1 MSTKKKGRP
10 EHDWDSIRQ
19 EYISTNISIKDLA
32 KKYKVRERTVAEY
45 CSKEEWVAKRK
56 KYKQDVSKK
65 VTSKLASKMATKKAD
80 EFMEI
85 LDLTGL
91 AQKKLREQLQKDN
104 LKTSDLRN
112 IMESLEIAERVT
124 RNIVGTPTTMQ
135 AHRIKTETERLEL
148 DKKKAS
154 ELDQTNEHHVYI
166 AGWKEEW
173 GK

>member
-65 VTSKLASKMATKKAD
+65 VTSKLASKMAAKKAD
-80 EFMEI
+80 EFAQI
-85 LDLTGL
+85 LNLTSM
-91 AQKKLREQLQKDN
+91 AQTRILEMMQRDN
-104 LKTSDLRN
+104 LKTSDIRN
-112 IMESLEIAERVT
+112 LVESLEIAERVT

-135 AHRIKTETERLEL
+135 KHRIKMEKERLEL

>member
-1 MSTKKKGRP
+1 MSNNKKGRP

-65 VTSKLASKMATKKAD
+65 VTSKLATKTAAKKAD
-80 EFMEI
+80 EFAQI
-85 LDLTGL
+85 LNLTSM
-91 AQKKLREQLQKDN
+91 AQTRILEMMQRDN
-104 LKTSDLRN
+104 LKTSDIRN
-112 IMESLEIAERVT
+112 LVESLEIAERVT

-135 AHRIKTETERLEL
+135 AHRIKTETEKLEL
-148 DKKKAS
+148 EKKKA
-154 ELDQTNEHHVYI
+154 EVTDQVQDHHVYI
-166 AGWKEEW
+166 QGWSEEW
-173 GK
+173 DK

>member
-65 VTSKLASKMATKKAD
+65 VTSKLATKTAAKKAN
-80 EFMEI
+80 EFAQI
-85 LDLTGL
+85 LDLTSM
-91 AQKKLREQLQKDN
+91 AQTRILEMMQRDN
-104 LKTSDLRN
+104 LKTSDIRN
-112 IMESLEIAERVT
+112 LVESLEIAERVT

>member
-1 MSTKKKGRP
+1 MSNTKKGRP

-32 KKYKVRERTVAEY
+32 KKHKVRERTVAEY

-65 VTSKLASKMATKKAD
+65 VTSKLATKTAAKKAD
-80 EFMEI
+80 EFAQI
-85 LDLTGL
+85 LNLTSM
-91 AQKKLREQLQKDN
+91 AQTRILEMMQRDN
-104 LKTSDLRN
+104 LKTSDIRN
-112 IMESLEIAERVT
+112 LVESLEIAERVT

-135 AHRIKTETERLEL
+135 AHRIKTETEKLEL
-148 DKKKAS
+148 EKKKA
-154 ELDQTNEHHVYI
+154 EVTDQVQDHHVYI
-166 AGWKEEW
+166 QGWSEEW

>member
-65 VTSKLASKMATKKAD
+65 VTSKLATKTAAKKAD
-80 EFMEI
+80 EFAQI
-85 LDLTGL
+85 LNLTSM
-91 AQKKLREQLQKDN
+91 AQKRIMEMMQRDN
-104 LKTSDLRN
+104 LKTSDIRN
-112 IMESLEIAERVT
+112 LVESLEIAERVT

>member
-19 EYISTNISIKDLA
+19 EYISTNISTKELA
-32 KKYKVRERTVAEY
+32 KKHKVRLATLSEK
-45 CSKEEWVAKRK
+45 CSKEKWVARRK
-56 KYKQDVSKK
+56 EYKQKLSEK
-65 VTSKLASKMATKKAD
+65 TSDKLCSKMAAKKAD

>member
-19 EYISTNISIKDLA
+19 EYITTNISRKELA
-32 KKYKVRERTVAEY
+32 KKYKIRERTIGEY
-45 CSKEEWVAKRK
+45 CSKEGWVAQRK
-56 KYKQDVSKK
+56 KYKEDLAQK
-65 VTSKLASKMATKKAD
+65 TTRKLASKMATKKAN
-80 EFMEI
+80 EFAEI

-91 AQKKLREQLQKDN
+91 AQKRLHEMLQKDN
-104 LKTSDLRN
+104 LKTSDVRN

-148 DKKKAS
+148 DKKRADAQETDKDIKVVIKGY
-154 ELDQTNEHHVYI
+154 E
-166 AGWKEEW
+166 KEWCE
-173 GK
+173 

>member
-1 MSTKKKGRP
+1 MSNNKKGRP